1 MKKYL
6 IEKPKQKK
14 INNQNK
20 LRKVLYPSN
29 SKPITYEMN
38 TGKNKQKSNK
48 KRINTNDKKIRNE
61 TTSPSSRNAQKNKN
75 KNAKNTKAINK
86 SLNNNTFLELDYL
99 NFSKIDL
106 GLRKLNSSF
115 DDDIFGS
122 NIFKDEKNKIV
133 SNRYDGIDSSID
145 TIKIETQNN
154 NYIEESKENLLK
166 TPSTLCNYY
175 DISEAA
181 SGTKKKNNEKE
192 IENSNNKNE
201 LRKNLDKLYEN
212 SKNDDIKYISVNT
225 KAPNVVNWKVKDSIK
240 ITKNKSSTLNLKEN
254 EKKEKENNKNINNNN
269 TNNNTNNSNQK
280 EINNKNK
287 NNSKNK
293 QIQKHS
299 NLNNE
304 IHYKNNLME
313 NYLNSKIQKRKG
325 SCNMSSSK
333 KNNFYYQMSSI
344 PKEFVARTLKYTNN
358 SSSKSIHI
366 QNNTTGMVNNQTL
379 KNNYTSNNSK
389 NMNSLINTNFNK
401 TVTGILMNINNSNLS
416 NTGLNLE
423 NKKTNN
429 TTNGIYYNNVHSGSN
444 YKKGKNSGQQKP
456 IILCYDQM
464 KYDSYFVTPKNN
476 NKIIKGKV
484 QTSNKSTKFDSNSG
498 GTGTAIG
505 NVKNNLNNK
514 NNYNILVNTLTKGK
528 NKSFNKNKINNNTNY
543 NNYNSTNNK
552 LSKNNHYINNHNYE
566 KAKINLKNHNKSS
579 SLLTKPKGLVY
590 KNIDSN
596 SNINNILKIL
606 NSGGKENSQLLQNLL
621 KKISNSK
628 SPLKKYKSSNALK
641 ISKTLTE
648 QNILNRMQATPKY
661 YKIPKGGNAYST
673 VSKKNIYINSNEKNG
688 TENLKNIKYNNSSIK
703 KTYQFMR
710 SNNNYNDI
718 LSNLF
723 KHKTQS
729 DFKTNKYYIINNN
742 NSNVNSNNA
751 KSNNNN
757 ENRYLNNN
765 DYGMDKHVKQ
775 KLLDRM
781 NNATNNWQ
789 FIFRGNNS
797 NNKNDNKKVLIE
809 NLSEIM
815 KSPEKKDF
823 MNNNTII
830 SNESEDENDK
840 KENNPKK
847 VN

>member
-1 MKKYL
+1 M
-6 IEKPKQKK
+6 EKPKQKK
-14 INNQNK
+14 INNPNK
-20 LRKVLYPSN
+20 LRKVLYPSS
-29 SKPITYEMN
+29 SKPITYEMY
-38 TGKNKQKSNK
+38 TGKNKNKSNK
-48 KRINTNDKKIRNE
+48 KGKNKNDKKIRND
-61 TTSPSSRNAQKNKN
+61 TTSPSSRNAQQSKNKN
-75 KNAKNTKAINK
+75 SKNTKAINK

-122 NIFKDEKNKIV
+122 NIFKEEKNKIV

-145 TIKIETQNN
+145 TINIDTQNN

-181 SGTKKKNNEKE
+181 SGTKKKNNENE
-192 IENSNNKNE
+192 IENFNNKNE

-212 SKNDDIKYISVNT
+212 NKNDDIKYISVNT

-254 EKKEKENNKNINNNN
+254 EKKEKENSKNINNNN
-269 TNNNTNNSNQK
+269 TNNNPSNNNNQK

-293 QIQKHS
+293 QIKNNT

-344 PKEFVARTLKYTNN
+344 PKEFVAKTLKYTNN

-366 QNNTTGMVNNQTL
+366 QNNTTGMVNNQVS
-379 KNNYTSNNSK
+379 KNYNSNNSK
-389 NMNSLINTNFNK
+389 NLNSLINTNYNK
-401 TVTGILMNINNSNLS
+401 TITGILMNINNSNS
-416 NTGLNLE
+416 NNTGLNIE

-429 TTNGIYYNNVHSGSN
+429 TTNGIYYNNVHNGSN

-464 KYDSYFVTPKNN
+464 KYDSYFVTPKNT

-498 GTGTAIG
+498 CTGTAIG
-505 NVKNNLNNK
+505 DVKKNLNNK
-514 NNYNILVNTLTKGK
+514 NNYNILVNTLAKGK
-528 NKSFNKNKINNNTNY
+528 NKSFNKNKINNSNNY

-579 SLLTKPKGLVY
+579 SILSKPKGLVY

-673 VSKKNIYINSNEKNG
+673 VAKKNIYINSNEKNG
-688 TENLKNIKYNNSSIK
+688 TETLKNTKYNNSSIK
-703 KTYQFMR
+703 KTYQFMK

-729 DFKTNKYYIINNN
+729 DFKANKYYIINN

-840 KENNPKK
+840 KENNAKK